1 MRRRKSK
8 RDQKELGE
16 GALIHL
22 EARYPHIRA
31 CPGEVVTTPPNQALG
46 DTGLAFLEEPLVSP
60 RHPVPG
66 GRNRVSK
73 LWAQKL
79 PPFLCGVASLWPA
92 EERSHSWLTQQ
103 GRPTRA
109 VTEMMGI

>member
-46 DTGLAFLEEPLVSP
+46 DTGLAFL
-60 RHPVPG
+60 
-66 GRNRVSK
+66 
-73 LWAQKL
+73 
-79 PPFLCGVASLWPA
+79 
-92 EERSHSWLTQQ
+92 
-103 GRPTRA
+103 
-109 VTEMMGI
+109 